1 MIKLSILNGA
11 DPARAARVFEHCCA
25 ASRWV
30 RAMVENR
37 PYASFQSLDQQ
48 AENVWMSM
56 RHDDLMEAFAGH
68 PKIGNLSSLKDKF
81 RDTLITASREQ
92 AGAESASE
100 PVLRQL
106 SEYNS
111 AYESKFGF
119 IFIVFASG
127 KSAGEMLDILKS
139 RIHNDFDA
147 EITIA
152 AKEQHKIT
160 RSRLRRFIEPD

>member
-1 MIKLSILNGA
+1 
-11 DPARAARVFEHCCA
+11 
-25 ASRWV
+25 
-30 RAMVENR
+30 MVENR
-37 PYASFQSLDQQ
+37 PYASFRSLDRRSDD
-48 AENVWMSM
+48 AWESM

-68 PKIGNLSSLKDKF
+68 PKIGDLSSLKNKF
-81 RDTLITASREQ
+81 QNTLITASREQ
-92 AGAESASE
+92 AGVGSASE

-127 KSAGEMLDILKS
+127 KSAGEMLDIIKS
-139 RIHNDFDA
+139 RIHNDFDE

-152 AKEQHKIT
+152 AKEQQKIT